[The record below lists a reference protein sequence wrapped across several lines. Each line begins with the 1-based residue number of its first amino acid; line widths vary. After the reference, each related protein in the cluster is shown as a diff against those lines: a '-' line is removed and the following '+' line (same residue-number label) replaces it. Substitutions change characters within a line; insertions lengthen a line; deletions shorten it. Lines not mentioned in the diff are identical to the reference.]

1 MKARKNKLKFL
12 KETNGNF
19 KNVTKP
25 IQVIK
30 LSSYK
35 NRLLINL
42 MSLIRLRFEI
52 FDSNDFII

>member
-12 KETNGNF
+12 KETNDNF